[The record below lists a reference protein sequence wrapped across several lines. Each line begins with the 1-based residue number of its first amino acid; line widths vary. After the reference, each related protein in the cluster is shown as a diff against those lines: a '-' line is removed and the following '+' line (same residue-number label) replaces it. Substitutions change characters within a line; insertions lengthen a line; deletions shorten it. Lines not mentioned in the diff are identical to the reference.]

1 MSRIDEDTSRR
12 TDPDPAAGRGWPVP
26 SSPQTPWFEGS
37 AKVVGPRPC
46 RDRVNADG
54 HREILGLQVTPA
66 EYGAGW
72 LASFRDLTAR
82 GLCGA
87 QLVTSD
93 ADTG

>member
-1 MSRIDEDTSRR
+1 M
-12 TDPDPAAGRGWPVP
+12 
-26 SSPQTPWFEGS
+26 
-37 AKVVGPRPC
+37 
-46 RDRVNADG
+46 NADG

>member
-1 MSRIDEDTSRR
+1 MKTHHVEQIRTRR
-12 TDPDPAAGRGWPVP
+12 LA
-26 SSPQTPWFEGS
+26 EGGPYLRRRRRLGL
-37 AKVVGPRPC
+37 KGPRRWSASTPC